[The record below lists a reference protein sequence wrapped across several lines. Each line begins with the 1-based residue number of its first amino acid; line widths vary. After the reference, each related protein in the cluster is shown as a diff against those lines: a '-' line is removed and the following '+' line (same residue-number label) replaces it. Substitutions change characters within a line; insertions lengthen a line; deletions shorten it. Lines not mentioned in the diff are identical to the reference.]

1 MAPSPAAVSPVSC
14 PNRHFRA
21 QDMSI
26 TPIADAIEK
35 DVTDEARRH
44 GLVLWL
50 DTDRLY
56 GQVAERMAGKQDA
69 AIPVVCFRGSY
80 LETMLALESHG
91 GEEARRAMILHL
103 PGLTEELL
111 RQSPLYEYRVMG
123 RVHTVSLERILR
135 AVATGQALPHAID
148 SLAARPGL
156 TVEAAES
163 WLAEQV
169 QGLGDDTILRAMP
182 IETVVE
188 SLLGCRDDQTAFVA
202 VEDIAS
208 HLHRSLG
215 MDPTWRDWFP
225 LGARPTVRKLLAF
238 QLAGWLMAVEYVH
251 DLNRPP
257 ALPQLK
263 RLKDLPEAAISTCR
277 TVIAGIRTRYA
288 ELYAPLADK
297 VELELA
303 GELAEMAAADLGRID
318 TFRAEEA
325 RVLKEA
331 VDQLMTGRFAEA
343 AEWARHRLDSAS
355 LWLKLDPKR
364 AQAWNL
370 VAKAAAFG
378 NLIDAHARPLEG
390 CRSVDEAVERYKQAS
405 AVDGT
410 HRQFEQERFDCLD
423 PYLAHFREFS
433 EVVEL
438 LRSRY
443 RVWADGLAS
452 AFADLCRERGFLPDD
467 HLRQRNLFDDEI
479 MPLVQTGDKVAF
491 LMVDALRYEMAAEL
505 RDSLDEGGKVDIRL
519 DARLAELPTVTSV
532 GMNALPPVTQ
542 AGRLRPILDGRTITG
557 FRTGDFSV
565 RGWPDRARA
574 IGSRA
579 IGQAVPVLTM
589 AQVCDPCDKS
599 AEKALKASKLV
610 VVRALD
616 IDDAGETEL
625 GLAAFSSI
633 LEQLRSACRHL
644 ANLGVKH
651 FVITADHGFL
661 LLDPTRPTADGFP
674 QAERRHALLTAYQS
688 APDSVCVSL
697 QSLGYEG
704 DEGWLLFRSDTAV
717 FQAARAGA
725 TFVHGGNSLQER
737 VIPVLTISREPV
749 GKRRKAQAPA
759 WKIEAR
765 RGADAMG
772 MYRIE
777 LVLGQ
782 AEAQLGFVCTEL
794 AVALKC
800 DLRPDVRAVI
810 KDVVNGRVERGRIL
824 VSSADRTE
832 VFFTLE
838 GSAGGRVQLT
848 ADAIDGAA
856 APETLADWFDV
867 VATTVP
873 HSAPSSAIPA
883 GWDAEIADDG
893 ARRVFR
899 HLEAHGIVSEEEVI
913 RILGTPRAARRFTLE
928 FETWKE
934 KLPFRVRVETGDN
947 GKRYVKENA

>member
-1 MAPSPAAVSPVSC
+1 
-14 PNRHFRA
+14 
-21 QDMSI
+21 MSI

-50 DTDRLY
+50 DPDGIY
-56 GQVAERMAGKQDA
+56 AQVAARMAGRKGA
-69 AIPVVCFRGSY
+69 AIAVVCFQGSF
-80 LETMLALESHG
+80 LETMLALETHG
-91 GEEARRAMILHL
+91 GEDTRRALILHL
-103 PGLTEELL
+103 PKMTEELL

-123 RVHTVSLERILR
+123 RVHAVSLERIVR
-135 AVATGQALPHAID
+135 DVAAGQALPNAID
-148 SLAARPGL
+148 DVLARPGL
-156 TVEAAES
+156 TVEAVES

-169 QGLGDDTILRAMP
+169 MGLGDDTILRAMP
-182 IETVVE
+182 VETIVE
-188 SLLGCRDDQTAFVA
+188 SVLGCRDDQTVFVA
-202 VEDIAS
+202 VEEIAG
-208 HLHRSLG
+208 HLHRVVG
-215 MDPTWRDWFP
+215 MDPTWREAFAV
-225 LGARPTVRKLLAF
+225 GVQATVRKRLAF

-251 DLNRPP
+251 DLNRAP
-257 ALPQLK
+257 AQPRLK
-263 RLKDLPEAAISTCR
+263 RLKDLPDAAIAACR
-277 TVIAGIRTRYA
+277 TVIAGIRSRYPQ
-288 ELYAPLADK
+288 LYAQLADK
-297 VELELA
+297 VELELTD
-303 GELAEMAAADLGRID
+303 ELAEMAAADLGHID
-318 TFRAEEA
+318 TFRAEDS

-331 VDQLMTGRFAEA
+331 VGQLMTGRFAEA
-343 AEWARHRLDSAS
+343 AEWARHRLESAS
-355 LWLKLDPKR
+355 LWLRLDPKR

-378 NLIDAHARPLEG
+378 NLIDAQARPLEN
-390 CRSVDEAVERYKQAS
+390 CRSVDEAVERYTQAS
-405 AVDGT
+405 AIDRI

-423 PYLAHFREFS
+423 PYLPHFREFS
-433 EVVEL
+433 EIVEL

-443 RVWADGLAS
+443 RAWADDLAA
-452 AFADLCRERGFLPDD
+452 AFAELCRERGFLPDD
-467 HLRQRNLFDDEI
+467 HLRQRNLFDDEV
-479 MPLVQTGDKVAF
+479 MPLLQTGDKVAF

-505 RDSLDEGGKVDIRL
+505 RDSLDEGSKVDIRL
-519 DARLAELPTVTSV
+519 EARLAELPTVTSV
-532 GMNALPPVTQ
+532 GMNVLPPVTQ

-579 IGQAVPVLTM
+579 IGHAAPVLTL
-589 AQVCDPCDKS
+589 AQVCDPGDK
-599 AEKALKASKLV
+599 ATEKALKAAKLV
-610 VVRALD
+610 VIRARD
-616 IDDAGETEL
+616 IDDAGEADL

-661 LLDPTRPTADGFP
+661 LLDPTSRVVEGFP
-674 QAERRHALLTAYQS
+674 QAERRHALLEAYQT
-688 APDSVCVSL
+688 APESVCVSL

-704 DEGWLLFRSDTAV
+704 DEGWLLLRSDTAV

-737 VIPVLTISREPV
+737 VIPVLTISREPA
-749 GKRRKAQAPA
+749 GKRRKAQLPT
-759 WKIEAR
+759 WRLDAR

-772 MYRIE
+772 MYRVE
-777 LVLGQ
+777 LMLSQ
-782 AEAQLGFVCTEL
+782 AEAQLGFVGNEV

-824 VSSADRTE
+824 LSPADRTE

-838 GSAGGRVQLT
+838 GTAGGRVQLT

-856 APETLADWFDV
+856 APETLSDWFDV
-867 VATTVP
+867 VATTVSA
-873 HSAPSSAIPA
+873 SAPSAATPA
-883 GWDAEIADDG
+883 GWDAEIEDEG

-899 HLEAHGIVSEEEVI
+899 HIEAHGVASEEEVI

-928 FETWKE
+928 FDAWKV
-934 KLPFRVRVETGDN
+934 KIPFRVRIETGDN
-947 GKRYVKENA
+947 GKRYVRETM